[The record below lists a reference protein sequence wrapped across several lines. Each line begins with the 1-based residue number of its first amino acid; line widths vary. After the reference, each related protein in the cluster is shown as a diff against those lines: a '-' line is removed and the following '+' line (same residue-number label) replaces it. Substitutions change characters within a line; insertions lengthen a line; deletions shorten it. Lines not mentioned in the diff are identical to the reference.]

1 MITECL
7 VQVAFRLL
15 SQSSEETLMKQT
27 KYLAPLILLA
37 ALTLA
42 ACGSPMVDEP
52 AVEGAEPDTSAG
64 MQEPAENAA
73 ESPVEEAPAE
83 EAPMEESAPEE
94 AAEPAASSAATF
106 TIVSDESEARFIIDE
121 VLSGQ
126 PKTVVGTTSDVTGSL
141 TVDYANPAGA
151 SMGDITVDL
160 STLVTDN
167 NFRNRAIQ
175 DAILQ
180 SGQAQFQFATFTPT
194 SFSGLPDSVT
204 IGEPVTFQITG
215 NMTLHG
221 VTKELTF
228 DATVTPVSETRLE
241 GSASTSILY
250 QDFDVNILRLPPQV
264 ASVEDSVI
272 LEIDFVAVSG

>member
-1 MITECL
+1 
-7 VQVAFRLL
+7 
-15 SQSSEETLMKQT
+15 MKQT
-27 KYLAPLILLA
+27 KYPAPLILLA
-37 ALTLA
+37 ALFMT
-42 ACGSPMVDEP
+42 ACGSALVDSP
-52 AVEGAEPDTSAG
+52 AVEAPAEAAEPDTSADL
-64 MQEPAENAA
+64 QEPADAPA
-73 ESPVEEAPAE
+73 ESPAE
-83 EAPMEESAPEE
+83 EAPVEEAVEPAQEE
-94 AAEPAASSAATF
+94 AAEPAVSGSPVLF
-106 TIVSDESEARFIIDE
+106 NIVSEESEARFIVNE

-126 PKTVVGTTSDVTGSL
+126 PKTVVGTTSNVTGSL
-141 TVDYANPAGA
+141 MVDYASPSGA
-151 SMGDITVDL
+151 SVDGITVDL

-180 SGQAQFQFATFTPT
+180 SGQAQFQYATFTST
-194 SFSGLPDSVT
+194 RFSGLPDSVT

-221 VTKELTF
+221 VTRELTF

-264 ASVEDSVI
+264 ASVEDTVI
-272 LEIDFVAVSG
+272 LEIDLVAEAQG